1 MKFMIDGLVT
11 VIIPCYNGAEHLRV
25 SLNSI
30 LEQTYKKIQ
39 IIFVDDGSTDDTKD
53 IALAYE
59 QRFVQQKMQYMYI
72 YQENQG
78 VGAAVSNG
86 IQYIEGEVLT
96 LLDADDYFMKESIEK
111 KVEFLKKNKE
121 FGIVRTNGYLCL
133 SDDENLDETKLFVN
147 DTQEIKE
154 EFIYEN
160 LILGKTNNWAGSYL
174 IRTKYLK
181 ELYQNQK
188 FYSSR
193 YGQNMQL
200 LVPVAKKYKSGF
212 INEPLMK
219 YIQWDQTITRDKD
232 ASYDKQRRMYEG
244 FKDIR
249 LQLLKQFDDNN
260 KILKEK
266 VIEMYDHIF
275 LRLAYEYGKK
285 EDVFKLYNK
294 LKNKKKV
301 ISEEKTYYYYTKGRI
316 YKIIALVCSK
326 FHIW

>member
-1 MKFMIDGLVT
+1 MIDGLVT

-86 IQYIEGEVLT
+86 IQYIEGEFLT

-133 SDDENLDETKLFVN
+133 SDDENLDETKLFLN
-147 DTQEIKE
+147 DTQ
-154 EFIYEN
+154 
-160 LILGKTNNWAGSYL
+160 
-174 IRTKYLK
+174 
-181 ELYQNQK
+181 
-188 FYSSR
+188 
-193 YGQNMQL
+193 
-200 LVPVAKKYKSGF
+200 
-212 INEPLMK
+212 
-219 YIQWDQTITRDKD
+219 
-232 ASYDKQRRMYEG
+232 
-244 FKDIR
+244 
-249 LQLLKQFDDNN
+249 
-260 KILKEK
+260 
-266 VIEMYDHIF
+266 
-275 LRLAYEYGKK
+275 
-285 EDVFKLYNK
+285 
-294 LKNKKKV
+294 
-301 ISEEKTYYYYTKGRI
+301 
-316 YKIIALVCSK
+316 
-326 FHIW
+326 